1 MKKFIITAITLLAAA
16 GVITGTIIFKSKY
29 VRINGT
35 IHKRS
40 VDKLDLVKVQKKG
53 FKISELNKCS
63 ELEYL
68 STEELNDDV
77 LEDMGSFDKLE
88 CFANYGANIK
98 NSASELNK
106 YGKLDF
112 ILFQFS
118 EVDLKGIKNNA
129 VRIIIFSDS
138 KVKNISE
145 LKNCDSLE
153 SISLVS
159 TSVADIIDHNEAD
172 KRLTMKDSSAFA
184 ELDNVKSLSIND
196 AYIEDISGINDME
209 SLEEFTATQ
218 GMIDDDMVKE
228 LEDKGVKVTLSEPR
242 FFSDKG
248 SEK

>member
-1 MKKFIITAITLLAAA
+1 MF
-16 GVITGTIIFKSKY
+16 
-29 VRINGT
+29 
-35 IHKRS
+35 
-40 VDKLDLVKVQKKG
+40 
-53 FKISELNKCS
+53 
-63 ELEYL
+63 
-68 STEELNDDV
+68 
-77 LEDMGSFDKLE
+77 
-88 CFANYGANIK
+88 
-98 NSASELNK
+98 
-106 YGKLDF
+106 
-112 ILFQFS
+112 
-118 EVDLKGIKNNA
+118 
-129 VRIIIFSDS
+129 DS

-153 SISLVS
+153 SISLAS
-159 TSVADIIDHNEAD
+159 SSVADIIDYNEAD